1 MCGLFAGFR
10 YSLPQSATEP
20 LTDIAI
26 TDALLSLRPI
36 SARPD
41 SLFRILGCRDAFDGL
56 AGLAPYSL

>member
-1 MCGLFAGFR
+1 M
-10 YSLPQSATEP
+10 PQSATEP